1 MWEFKVDN
9 NANIANFACLW
20 KTRLYVV
27 FFTVMAICQK
37 EDLNNESGLDLDELY
52 NTHSG
57 YSFTAVIL
65 IPSSTPDLKLLK
77 HAYYIGQVKA
87 TRLDNISMTSSSDV
101 SAIEKRSNSFRK
113 HVEDGWYLLVLALQ
127 VL

>member
-37 EDLNNESGLDLDELY
+37 DDLNNESGLDLDELSRVQLHCSNLDPIV
-52 NTHSG
+52 NTW
-57 YSFTAVIL
+57 
-65 IPSSTPDLKLLK
+65 P
-77 HAYYIGQVKA
+77 
-87 TRLDNISMTSSSDV
+87 
-101 SAIEKRSNSFRK
+101 
-113 HVEDGWYLLVLALQ
+113 
-127 VL
+127 

>member
-37 EDLNNESGLDLDELY
+37 EDLNNESGLDLDELS

-77 HAYYIGQVKA
+77 QPYYIGQVKA
-87 TRLDNISMTSSSDV
+87 TRPDNISMTSSSDV